1 MARSEIQHAGRQ
13 AESFAEGAIRSPWFE
28 ILARGGYAARG
39 VVYALIGMLA
49 VQAAFGSGGETTG
62 TEGAMA
68 VIARQSTALLWVLA
82 IGLFGYAI
90 WRVLDGILDPEHK
103 GSDAKGLT
111 LRAAKVGSG
120 ITYGLLAA
128 GSIGLATGA
137 GGGGSGSEASWT
149 AELMAQPFGRL
160 LVGLI
165 GLGVIVA
172 GFWQIRKGWSQRFME
187 KMKTAE
193 MEPEERKVATR
204 TGQFGLMS
212 RGVVFLVVGV
222 LLIVAAVQQQP
233 GEARG
238 LEGALDA
245 LARQPFGP
253 WLLGLIALGLVAFGA
268 YSILEAR
275 YRRIVL

>member
-1 MARSEIQHAGRQ
+1 MARSELQNAGRQ

-28 ILARGGYAARG
+28 ILARSGYAARG

-49 VQAAFGSGGETTG
+49 IQAASGSGGGTTD

-68 VIARQSTALLWVLA
+68 TIAGQSTALLWVIA
-82 IGLFGYAI
+82 IGLLGYAI
-90 WRVLDGILDPEHK
+90 WRVLEGIMDPEHK
-103 GSDAKGLT
+103 GSDAKGLIQ
-111 LRAAKVGSG
+111 RAAMIGSG
-120 ITYGLLAA
+120 IAYGLLAV
-128 GSIGLATGA
+128 GSIRLATGN
-137 GGGGSGSEASWT
+137 GGGGSGSPTWT
-149 AELMAQPFGRL
+149 AELMAKPFGQW
-160 LVGLI
+160 LVGLV

-172 GFWQIRKGWSQRFME
+172 GFWQFRKGWTKRFMN

-193 MEPEERKVATR
+193 MEPEERKIALR

-212 RGVVFLVVGV
+212 RGVVFTLIGI

-268 YSILEAR
+268 YSILQAR